1 MERGANIFILHSLTF
16 HDKKAFVSWRD
27 HGKHKSGSTKVS
39 SRPIQVRYRFHVCL
53 ICLDCLLKAC
63 SVHGM
68 QSICARI
75 GQTI

>member
-16 HDKKAFVSWRD
+16 HDKRAFVSGRD
-27 HGKHKSGSTKVS
+27 RDKHMSGSTKVS
-39 SRPIQVRYRFHVCL
+39 SRPIQVKHCFHVCL